1 MSENYSK
8 SETDSKLDTVEERI
22 NNSLNRMIAEI
33 REGFLK
39 IDKRFELVD
48 QRVDKGFELVDKDIA
63 WLSKLTLGVFF
74 LLLGILVPVAIR
86 WVTHWSMR

>member
-1 MSENYSK
+1 MSESYSK
-8 SETDSKLDTVEERI
+8 SEMDSRLETVEERI
-22 NNSLNRMIAEI
+22 DNSLNRMIAEI

-48 QRVDKGFELVDKDIA
+48 KDIA
-63 WLSKLTLGVFF
+63 WLSRLTLGVFF

-86 WVTHWSMR
+86 WMTHQ